1 LEAVV
6 TQPDRPAGRD
16 LKLRPSPVKVAAQ
29 ELERPVLQP
38 AKIRAPE
45 ALAQLVPFRPDVI
58 VVAAY
63 GQILPKAVLSLPPLG
78 CVNIHASLLPRHRGA
93 APVQAAILAGD
104 SETGITIMQMD
115 EGLDTGDMLLKV
127 TTPIAP
133 DETAGSLHDRL
144 ALLAPAPLLD
154 CLERLARGTAT
165 SERQDPALATYA
177 PKLDRS
183 DGEID
188 WSKSALEIERRI
200 RAMTPWP
207 GAFTVMPLRN
217 AGVIRD
223 VERSGLA
230 FHLDWFPAVFGFN
243 EEVDLDG
250 VFLGYF
256 FDHIVQNLAVMLP
269 DPVTVKFTRHLDD
282 HPGTVEGYELRLGKP
297 GVISLPGHFIFN
309 EEKDLLPN
317 LC

>member
-1 LEAVV
+1 MPSLRALAASGLCELEAVV

-16 LKLRPSPVKVAAQ
+16 LKLRPSPVKVAAE
-29 ELERPVLQP
+29 ELGRPVLQP

-63 GQILPKAVLSLPPLG
+63 GQILPKSVLSLPPLG

-115 EGLDTGDMLLKV
+115 EGLDTGDMLLKA

-188 WSKSALEIERRI
+188 WSKSALEIERRF

-217 AGVIRD
+217 AGVMLKIHR
-223 VERSGLA
+223 A
-230 FHLDWFPAVFGFN
+230 
-243 EEVDLDG
+243 EVVQGAAGEAGTILTADDEGIVVAAGEDG
-250 VFLGYF
+250 VLLQEVQIAGGKRLLAADFLHG
-256 FDHIVQNLAVMLP
+256 HPI
-269 DPVTVKFTRHLDD
+269 T
-282 HPGTVEGYELRLGKP
+282 PGTRLGE
-297 GVISLPGHFIFN
+297 FR
-309 EEKDLLPN
+309 
-317 LC
+317 

>member
-1 LEAVV
+1 MRVVFLGTGAIGVPSLRALAASELCQVEAVV

-29 ELERPVLQP
+29 ELGRPILQP

-45 ALAQLVPFRPDVI
+45 ALAQLIPFRPDVI

-63 GQILPKAVLSLPPLG
+63 GQILPTAVLSLPPLG

-104 SETGITIMQMD
+104 GETGITIMQMD

-154 CLERLARGTAT
+154 CLERLTRGTAT
-165 SERQDPALATYA
+165 PERQDPAQATYA

-183 DGEID
+183 DGEIH
-188 WSKSALEIERRI
+188 WNRSALEIERRI

-217 AGVIRD
+217 AGVMLKIHRAE
-223 VERSGLA
+223 VFEGAVGEAGTILA
-230 FHLDWFPAVFGFN
+230 ADDEGIIVAAG
-243 EEVDLDG
+243 EEGMLLKEVQIAGGKRLSTAD
-250 VFLGYF
+250 FLHG
-256 FDHIVQNLAVMLP
+256 HPM
-269 DPVTVKFTRHLDD
+269 T
-282 HPGTVEGYELRLGKP
+282 PGTRLGE
-297 GVISLPGHFIFN
+297 FR
-309 EEKDLLPN
+309 
-317 LC
+317 

>member
-1 LEAVV
+1 MRVVFLGTGAIGVPSLRALAASELCQVEAVV

-16 LKLRPSPVKVAAQ
+16 LKLRPSPVKVAGH
-29 ELERPVLQP
+29 ELGLPILQP

-45 ALAQLVPFRPDVI
+45 ALAQLVPCRPDVI

-104 SETGITIMQMD
+104 SETGITVMQMD

-165 SERQDPALATYA
+165 PERQDPALATYA

-188 WSKSALEIERRI
+188 WNRSALEIERRI

-217 AGVIRD
+217 AGLMLKIHRAQVF
-223 VERSGLA
+223 EG
-230 FHLDWFPAVFGFN
+230 AVG
-243 EEVDLDG
+243 EAGTVLTADDEGIIVAAGEDGMLLKEVQIAGGKRLSTAD
-250 VFLGYF
+250 FLHG
-256 FDHIVQNLAVMLP
+256 HPI
-269 DPVTVKFTRHLDD
+269 T
-282 HPGTVEGYELRLGKP
+282 PGTMLGE
-297 GVISLPGHFIFN
+297 FR
-309 EEKDLLPN
+309 
-317 LC
+317 

>member
-1 LEAVV
+1 MRVVFLGSGAIGVPSLRAMAASDFCELAAVV

-16 LKLRPSPVKVAAQ
+16 LKLRPPPVKTVAQ
-29 ELERPVLQP
+29 ELGRPVLQP

-78 CVNIHASLLPRHRGA
+78 CINIHASLLPRHRGA

-104 SETGITIMQMD
+104 RETGITIMQMD
-115 EGLDTGDMLLKV
+115 EGLDTGDVLLKV
-127 TTPIAP
+127 ATPIAP

-144 ALLAPAPLLD
+144 ALLALAPLLE
-154 CLERLARGTAT
+154 CLERLGQGTAT
-165 SERQDPALATYA
+165 PERQVPALATYA

-188 WSKSALEIERRI
+188 WNKSALEIERRI

-207 GAFTVMPLRN
+207 GAFTVMPLRK
-217 AGVIRD
+217 AGVMLKIHRAE
-223 VERSGLA
+223 VREG
-230 FHLDWFPAVFGFN
+230 AVG
-243 EEVDLDG
+243 E
-250 VFLGYF
+250 
-256 FDHIVQNLAVMLP
+256 
-269 DPVTVKFTRHLDD
+269 
-282 HPGTVEGYELRLGKP
+282 PGTILTADDEGIAVAAGEDGILLREVQVAGGKRLSAADFLHGHPITPGTRLGE
-297 GVISLPGHFIFN
+297 FR
-309 EEKDLLPN
+309 
-317 LC
+317 

>member
-1 LEAVV
+1 MRVVFLGSGAIGVPSLRALAASGLCQLEAVV

-217 AGVIRD
+217 AGVMLKIHRAEVAEGAAGEAGTILTAD
-223 VERSGLA
+223 DEGIVVAAGEDGMLLQEVQIAGGKRLLA
-230 FHLDWFPAVFGFN
+230 AD
-243 EEVDLDG
+243 
-250 VFLGYF
+250 FLHG
-256 FDHIVQNLAVMLP
+256 HPI
-269 DPVTVKFTRHLDD
+269 T
-282 HPGTVEGYELRLGKP
+282 PGTRLGE
-297 GVISLPGHFIFN
+297 FR
-309 EEKDLLPN
+309 
-317 LC
+317 